1 MSTKRIS
8 FIVLIIILILVSL
21 FSCKDFRIFCIMS
34 GSMEPTI
41 STGSLILVDT
51 DVALHMEDIVTFTKQ
66 DSIIT
71 HRIVRQI
78 NDQKF
83 ITKGDVNNSNDPTPL
98 YKSQIIGKVI
108 LTIPYIGY
116 IVIFLRRYL
125 WLLCAAF
132 LMFMYIMKE
141 RKKLWN
147 SVTRKK

>member
-1 MSTKRIS
+1 
-8 FIVLIIILILVSL
+8 
-21 FSCKDFRIFCIMS
+21 
-34 GSMEPTI
+34 MEPTI

-51 DVALHMEDIVTFTKQ
+51 DVALHMEDIVTFQKQ

-78 NDQKF
+78 DDQKF
-83 ITKGDVNNSNDPTPL
+83 ITKGDANDSDDPTPL

-116 IVIFLRRYL
+116 IMIFLRRYL

-132 LMFMYIMKE
+132 LLCHLIRE
-141 RKKLWN
+141 RKRRNMWQN
-147 SVTRKK
+147 V